1 MWWPFQWLVI
11 YVLGGLTF
19 IPLVVVFAVVYVY
32 KYGSVPIGDP
42 DPFKVEKAE
51 LQGQEEKD
59 EQIGKSKTLTSM
71 GDKPISG
78 WLTVRRQFKPL
89 SAGAGSKNAIATG
102 TSAESADEAEH
113 GELEKE
119 GEKRDTESIITSGST
134 TSTAT
139 TPSNNN
145 PSTYSARIAQT
156 YRSMVES
163 RASRKEPV
171 PQEFFFCVLKG
182 SVLFLY
188 EDESQSNCVAALG
201 VDQYTVRIERED
213 GKRFKGKDA
222 EMFSKRNAVVLRVAK
237 GVEKKGLPLVSKD
250 TQVGS
255 EEGKERELENKPIFL
270 FTKSNIKME
279 DWYLALLEASSQAAQ
294 AKTSEVFE
302 SRDMQALV
310 DTIDTEPDPI
320 PMRWFNAMLGRIFFS
335 LCRTEA
341 LEQFIIAKMMKK
353 LTRVNRPSFLG
364 PIVVREVNVGTSPP
378 FFSKPMLKDLT
389 AEGTAAFEAHMQY
402 RSHPSRPN
410 SHVRITIA
418 TTATIPTGFKPYVV
432 DLVLAV
438 VVKSLEGNLV
448 MQIKKPPSNRIWYGF
463 TSMPKMDIEIIPV
476 VSERKIQIGMVLKAI
491 EKQLRDVIAESV
503 VLPNMDDLAFFDT
516 AKMSVRGG
524 IFNESS
530 KIKRGEETEQPETA
544 VPVSESEIQT
554 SNEDPA
560 SAVPSTSSLRKR
572 NPLKSRTI
580 DINELGQAEEAP
592 QLGLPR
598 TDTAPPTLSNGTTNR
613 TAATVQATKKWFA
626 QTGSAR
632 PPSLTAQT
640 VTGGFKHSSDD
651 NQLRQRSNSS
661 EVQGTALSDPT
672 LVDANFTNSP
682 AIAAVQVSSSTAPLS
697 EEEKRS
703 LEAVQPSD
711 STPTPTPRGDINI
724 RALQGEPR
732 ASDASVAS
740 TSSSSTGTIPS
751 AAPHSSTASLISSLR
766 ARDKQAIQAQVGTAR
781 DSLKKWGVGLAAKR
795 KAMKEGVQHR
805 EEHRPPA
812 LYRPPEEDFREDERS
827 SASTSPNR
835 SLQDR
840 LNAAAHAGATSVPM
854 TIPSR
859 GRSASSSSRP
869 SLFASPK
876 SAASPAS
883 ASPPKWSPPSSKPT
897 TGVVRDDISQIS
909 NPSTSVPSHTR
920 RTSNTAPVFVQPTS
934 GRSMV
939 VPRVPKRPGQVTG
952 IGHNAAEPMIRKVS
966 TEDGLREKRVEDVHA
981 EESRAPPALPPR
993 KSKES
998 SRPTQDSAVGDSNSP
1013 DIPSPA
1019 KPSTPA
1025 PSDVPPPLPPRKS
1038 SPAASSTNVNTKSGL
1053 PQQPDHVSQ
1062 INDTPPQASRPELAE
1077 RSISIAALPS
1087 IDTTDPQFNEIPNI
1101 DITSPRTVEIESAL
1115 SKSPGTTST
1124 AENALRSLVA
1134 KNEEA
1139 LKAKTIKSVP
1149 PSPNPDISTTHT
1161 IANDHA
1167 SGVAEDDGITN
1178 AQNDGIQAVESKD

>member
-11 YVLGGLTF
+11 YVLGGVTF
-19 IPLVVVFAVVYVY
+19 IPLVVVLAVVYVY
-32 KYGSVPIGDP
+32 KYGSVPIGDA

-59 EQIGKSKTLTSM
+59 EQLEKSKTLTSM
-71 GDKPISG
+71 GDKPVSG

-113 GELEKE
+113 GELEME
-119 GEKRDTESIITSGST
+119 GEKGDTESIITSGST

-139 TPSNNN
+139 SNNN

-171 PQEFFFCVLKG
+171 PKEFFFCVLKG

-237 GVEKKGLPLVSKD
+237 GVEKKGIPLVSKD

-255 EEGKERELENKPIFL
+255 EEGKGRELENKPIFL

-335 LCRTEA
+335 LYRTEA
-341 LEQFIIAKMMKK
+341 LEQFIITKMMKK

-463 TSMPKMDIEIIPV
+463 TSMPKMDIQIIPV
-476 VSERKIQIGMVLKAI
+476 VSERKIQIGMVLKTI

-516 AKMSVRGG
+516 TKMSVRGG

-544 VPVSESEIQT
+544 VPLPESEIQT

-572 NPLKSRTI
+572 NPQKSKTV
-580 DINELGQAEEAP
+580 DINGLGQAEEVP

-626 QTGSAR
+626 QNGSAR
-632 PPSLTAQT
+632 PPSLTTQT

-651 NQLRQRSNSS
+651 NLMWQRLNSS

-711 STPTPTPRGDINI
+711 STPTSTPRGDINI
-724 RALQGEPR
+724 HALHGEPR
-732 ASDASVAS
+732 VSDASIVS
-740 TSSSSTGTIPS
+740 TSSTSTGTIPS

-781 DSLKKWGVGLAAKR
+781 ESLKKWGVGLAAKR
-795 KAMKEGVQHR
+795 KAMKEGVQHG

-854 TIPSR
+854 TIPTTR

-876 SAASPAS
+876 SAVSPAS

-897 TGVVRDDISQIS
+897 TGVVRDDISQHS
-909 NPSTSVPSHTR
+909 NPSSSVPSHTR

-966 TEDGLREKRVEDVHA
+966 TEDGLREERVEDVHV

-998 SRPTQDSAVGDSNSP
+998 SRPAQNSAVGDSNPP

-1038 SPAASSTNVNTKSGL
+1038 SFAASSTNVNTESGS
-1053 PQQPDHVSQ
+1053 PPRPDHASKR
-1062 INDTPPQASRPELAE
+1062 NDAAPQASRPELAE
-1077 RSISIAALPS
+1077 RSNSIAALPS
-1087 IDTTDPQFNEIPNI
+1087 IDTTDPQFNEVPNI
-1101 DITSPRTVEIESAL
+1101 DITSPRTVEIESTL
-1115 SKSPGTTST
+1115 SKSLGTSST

-1139 LKAKTIKSVP
+1139 MKAKAIKSVP
-1149 PSPNPDISTTHT
+1149 PSPNPDISTTNT

-1167 SGVAEDDGITN
+1167 SGVAGDDGVTT
-1178 AQNDGIQAVESKD
+1178 ARHDETQAVSSKD